1 MSRPSRILITG
12 ASSGIGSAL
21 ARQYAAPGTSLV
33 LLGRDAARLGAVATE
48 CLAKGAEVETHAV
61 DVRDRGGMSRAV
73 GDAFARAPLDL
84 LVANAGIATGLS
96 PGQIL
101 ENPDA
106 VRGAFAINVAGVFNT
121 LEPAIL
127 PMCER
132 GKGQIAIV
140 GSMAGV
146 RGLPYS
152 PAYSAAKA
160 AVHLYAESLR
170 GVLTP
175 HGVHVTLVVPGFVR
189 TPMSERTKSWQPSAI
204 SDAEAAAIIQRGLA
218 RRKPVIAFPLYM
230 FWALRFFSILPPR
243 LVDAVMRRFSA
254 EVPETHERETP

>member
-1 MSRPSRILITG
+1 MKEPRRILITG
-12 ASSGIGSAL
+12 ASSGIGRAL
-21 ARQYAAPGTSLV
+21 AREYAAPDMSLV
-33 LLGRDAARLGAVATE
+33 LLGRDAARLNAVAEE
-48 CLAKGAEVETHAV
+48 CRAQNAEVETHIA
-61 DVRDRGGMSRAV
+61 DVRDREAMTRAIEE
-73 GDAFARAPLDL
+73 AFARAPLDL
-84 LVANAGIATGLS
+84 LVANAGVATGLS

-106 VRGAFAINVAGVFNT
+106 VRGNFAINVFGVFNSV
-121 LEPAIL
+121 EPAIL

-132 GKGQIAIV
+132 RKGQIAMV

-152 PAYSAAKA
+152 PAYCAAKS

-175 HGVHVTLVVPGFVR
+175 HGVDVNLIVPGFVK
-189 TPMSERTKSWQPSAI
+189 TPMSARTKSWQPSAI
-204 SDAEAAAIIQRGLA
+204 GDDAAAKIIRRGLA
-218 RRKPVIAFPLYM
+218 RGKVVIAFPRYM
-230 FWALRFFSILPPR
+230 YWALRFFTICPPR

-254 EVPETHERETP
+254 EVPETQERETP